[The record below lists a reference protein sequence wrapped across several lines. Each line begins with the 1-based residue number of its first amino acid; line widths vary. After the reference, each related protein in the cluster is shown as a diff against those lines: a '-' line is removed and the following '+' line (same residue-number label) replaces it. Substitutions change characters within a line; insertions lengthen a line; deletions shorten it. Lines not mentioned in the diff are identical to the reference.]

1 MQNQSKQAVLEGTG
15 YKGGVDCFRSIIR
28 QEGVRGLYRGM
39 PANLIG
45 ITPEK
50 AIKLAV
56 NDYAREFLAKK
67 SNVEDADQLSI
78 PLGMAAGGFAGFC
91 QVVATN
97 PMEIVKINSQMAGQI
112 ALKSGTTPKTS
123 WEIVR
128 ELGVRGLYRGTP
140 ATLMRDVPFSFI
152 FFPLSAFL
160 KKQAADRDKAA
171 GGTGKV
177 SFQAVF
183 WSGIGAGVVAAVS
196 VTPAD
201 GKLV

>member
-1 MQNQSKQAVLEGTG
+1 MAVAEGTG
-15 YKGGVDCFRSIIR
+15 YKGGIDCFRSIIR

-56 NDYAREFLAKK
+56 NDYAREFLARSSKTA
-67 SNVEDADQLSI
+67 DADQLSI

-112 ALKSGTTPKTS
+112 ALKSGTKPKTS
-123 WEIVR
+123 LEIVR
-128 ELGVRGLYRGTP
+128 ELGLRGLYRGTP

-152 FFPLSAFL
+152 FFPLSSYL
-160 KKQAADRDKAA
+160 KLQAAERDRQA
-171 GGTGKV
+171 GGAGKV

-183 WSGIGAGVVAAVS
+183 WSGIGAGVVAAVA

-201 GKLV
+201 GTLLF